1 MLQCAISVDL
11 DEIPNYAS
19 IHGVSLDLAGSNAVH
34 DVAVDRLLAWAER
47 QRIPLTLFTV
57 AADLERPSVG
67 ERLRFAA
74 RSGHEIA
81 NHSLNHRYDL
91 TRRPR
96 AEMKREVQ
104 EAAERIA
111 SAVGQMPSGFR
122 APGYTTTDELYQVLG
137 ECGVKY
143 SSSVFPCAPYFV
155 LKSLAI
161 AWKALTGKRSHS
173 IVDTPRV
180 LTAPTRPYRIG
191 SPYYRRGAGMLEFP
205 MQTTPWLRLPWIG
218 TTLTLAPLVVSKWLT
233 AQLLG
238 EPFLNLELHGIDV
251 LDQADGLQPL
261 APFQPDVRVPLAQ
274 KLLALD
280 GVVAQLRSRGYEFV
294 TLRDAAQNLEI

>member
-19 IHGVSLDLAGSNAVH
+19 IHGVSLDIAGANAVH
-34 DVAVDRLLAWAER
+34 DLAVDRLLEWAER
-47 QRIPLTLFTV
+47 HRIPLTLFTV

-67 ERLRFAA
+67 ERLRYAA
-74 RSGHEIA
+74 TKGHEIA

-96 AEMKREVQ
+96 AEMLREVQ

-111 SAVGQMPSGFR
+111 TAVGHRPSGFR
-122 APGYTTTDELYQVLG
+122 APGYTTTDELYQVLS
-137 ECGVKY
+137 ECGVTY
-143 SSSVFPCAPYFV
+143 SSSVFPCLPYYW
-155 LKSLAI
+155 LKALAI
-161 AWKALTGKRSHS
+161 TWKALTGKRSHS
-173 IVDTPRV
+173 VIDTPWV

-191 SPYYRRGAGMLEFP
+191 SPYYKRGAGVIEFP

-218 TTLTLAPLVVSKWLT
+218 TSLTLAPLIVSKWLT

-251 LDQADGLQPL
+251 LDQADGLSAL
-261 APFQPDVRVPLAQ
+261 APFQPDVRVSVAR

-280 GVVAQLRSRGYEFV
+280 GVVAQLRSRGYQFV
-294 TLRDAAQNLEI
+294 TLQDAAQNLAI